1 MRRRKEQEKICH
13 VCHKIQSTKWRRV
26 IEDALIK
33 CKDTGIRLEVD
44 NYLCN
49 VCYAHYISNYIHNC
63 KNKTRNKKNFFHSL
77 PSFKFNLSLLILISL
92 IHQLI
97 LPTIQVY
104 LLITQLIKMV

>member
-26 IEDALIK
+26 TEDALIK

-49 VCYAHYISNYIHNC
+49 FYININININYS
-63 KNKTRNKKNFFHSL
+63 RF
-77 PSFKFNLSLLILISL
+77 
-92 IHQLI
+92 
-97 LPTIQVY
+97 
-104 LLITQLIKMV
+104 